1 MGKTESPVN
10 AGASSRTAVPSAS
23 LTTETTLTVLNQ
35 HLLEITEVI
44 YDPSR
49 KAYLVTTPE
58 GLVAVSLDQPHS
70 LTAGP
75 GISDEALRAAY
86 ATALGEQAVLA
97 PLDAPDHILELG
109 ELRNQMTDMDPNSP
123 EYAAAMSRFTEL
135 AQQAME
141 SDLSVCH
148 EEPAEIPASGPI
160 SRRVAAKRRAEQLGS
175 QLRDFVRG
183 QNRQEASAA
192 QALFYGTD
200 EDGEV
205 MIPTDKFEESRQAAI
220 ALGGEHL
227 IPEVKIDLEAK
238 EKLDE
243 NGNPILDSEGNP
255 VMEIDSVGEVH
266 ANQHFMDAMELFE
279 SRVKD
284 GGVRLV
290 ILSGPPSTGKDTF
303 AEQMAGVMG
312 MPLTTRN
319 MGPRYDISDAL
330 GGEGLGPVNT
340 YDEEGNLT
348 GTVMG
353 SKRIVGSLSEAAQH
367 RCAYVMTEIEGME
380 DDLVRLNTL
389 FGSRVGEP
397 EKRTVSAG
405 SISDDDEIVPN
416 EDFIVFITYNPGEN
430 DIKLPSSV
438 ANRALNISFEYAPL
452 EEESKIVAKMASKVM
467 ERQEAMPKLQREVEA
482 EEIAPVVKLVR
493 RLRDLH
499 LTNPETFKD
508 MPDMRQAAHIYHDLL
523 YLGAVG
529 HPDPISAVSKT
540 LDHLLPGSMSMEMS
554 PSEREARLADA
565 IKDYENELNAIVQL
579 GYSQRVEGS

>member
-1 MGKTESPVN
+1 
-10 AGASSRTAVPSAS
+10 
-23 LTTETTLTVLNQ
+23 
-35 HLLEITEVI
+35 
-44 YDPSR
+44 
-49 KAYLVTTPE
+49 
-58 GLVAVSLDQPHS
+58 
-70 LTAGP
+70 
-75 GISDEALRAAY
+75 
-86 ATALGEQAVLA
+86 
-97 PLDAPDHILELG
+97 
-109 ELRNQMTDMDPNSP
+109 
-123 EYAAAMSRFTEL
+123 
-135 AQQAME
+135 
-141 SDLSVCH
+141 
-148 EEPAEIPASGPI
+148 
-160 SRRVAAKRRAEQLGS
+160 
-175 QLRDFVRG
+175 
-183 QNRQEASAA
+183 
-192 QALFYGTD
+192 
-200 EDGEV
+200 
-205 MIPTDKFEESRQAAI
+205 
-220 ALGGEHL
+220 
-227 IPEVKIDLEAK
+227 
-238 EKLDE
+238 
-243 NGNPILDSEGNP
+243 
-255 VMEIDSVGEVH
+255 
-266 ANQHFMDAMELFE
+266 
-279 SRVKD
+279 
-284 GGVRLV
+284 
-290 ILSGPPSTGKDTF
+290 
-303 AEQMAGVMG
+303 
-312 MPLTTRN
+312 